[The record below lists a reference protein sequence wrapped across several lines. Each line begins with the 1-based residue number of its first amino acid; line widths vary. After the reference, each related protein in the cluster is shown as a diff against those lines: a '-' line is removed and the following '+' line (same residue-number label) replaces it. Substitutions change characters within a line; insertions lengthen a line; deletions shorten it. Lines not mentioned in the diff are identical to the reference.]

1 MKNSNE
7 VQKETFK
14 DFAITEQN
22 PKWENCITRL
32 SPLSHKP
39 FDIRSPFDR
48 DNTRILHSSAYR
60 RLKHKTQVFFAT
72 NNDHVCTRIEHVNHV
87 ASISKTIS
95 KALGL
100 NVSLAEAIA
109 LGHDLGHSPF
119 GHHGERIIE
128 KIMDKEGFQKKF
140 WHEKNSLRFIDVI
153 ETLPNYSGFKE
164 NLNLTYAVRDGIV
177 CHCGEVNENSIR
189 PRDEFIDLNDIE
201 KGKQMPYTFEGCV
214 VKISDKIAYLG
225 RDIEDA
231 YNYKFFDKEDMMTLK
246 QLAQEVMK
254 KKIKFKDVNTSSLI
268 HEFIV
273 NLCINSNPETGL
285 TFSREHYE
293 MMNKIKKFNY
303 QKIYSNKRFKPFMK
317 YATLVINAIFD
328 FLMDYYDAYNTIH
341 KLSKYSKFY
350 PTLTLDFSDWLI
362 KFSNIDE
369 KTHKLR
375 KYRNKIIYDIENIMD
390 YKQAIID
397 YISGMSDNYA
407 IKIYSELIEF

>member
-1 MKNSNE
+1 MEEIEKIQKNR
-7 VQKETFK
+7 FC
-14 DFAITEQN
+14 DYAITELN
-22 PKWENCITRL
+22 EKWNNSITRI
-32 SPLSHKP
+32 SPLLHKP
-39 FDIRSPFDR
+39 FDIRSEFDR

-87 ASISKTIS
+87 ASISKTIA

-128 KIMDKEGFQKKF
+128 KIMDENGFKTKF
-140 WHEKNSLRFIDVI
+140 WHEKNSLRFIDLI

-177 CHCGEVNENSIR
+177 CHCGEVNENSIK
-189 PRDEFIDLNDIE
+189 PRNEYIDLNLIE
-201 KGKQMPYTFEGCV
+201 KGKYMPYTYEGCV

-268 HEFIV
+268 HEFII
-273 NLCINSNPETGL
+273 NLCKNSNPDIGL
-285 TFSREHYE
+285 TFSPEHYD

-303 QKIYSNKRFKPFMK
+303 QKIYSNTRFKPFMK
-317 YATLVINAIFD
+317 YAQLVINDIFE
-328 FLMDYYDAYNTIH
+328 FLLKHYDSYNTLY

-350 PTLTLDFSDWLI
+350 PTATIDFSDWLI
-362 KFSNIDE
+362 KYSNIDE
-369 KTHKLR
+369 KTHRLR
-375 KYRNKIIYDIENIMD
+375 KYRNKIIYNIEDEMD

-407 IKIYSELIEF
+407 IKTYNELIEF